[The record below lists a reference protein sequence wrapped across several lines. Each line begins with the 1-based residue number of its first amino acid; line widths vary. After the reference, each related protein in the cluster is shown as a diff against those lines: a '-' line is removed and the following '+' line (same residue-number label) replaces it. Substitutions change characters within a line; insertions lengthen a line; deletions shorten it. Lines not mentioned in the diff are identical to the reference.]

1 MGGATAKESGH
12 LSMSCL
18 SFPSLP
24 LPLSFSLSI
33 HTLFLGARGENRQR
47 FQHPTSLYPRHPTR
61 ARAAL
66 DPGDDAEEM
75 EKLSASISE
84 LSWSA
89 VSLPLDAVVGKFRL
103 PTLVKLSAGEN
114 VEGLSEEDVVLLHSC
129 RQWTTVTAHSLEEGH
144 YVIGPKIDIPL
155 QYQGKF
161 KLLDQDR
168 DVREPVQYFASV
180 EEIAGT
186 FPDRVFVMEPITF
199 SMKVVSGEFS
209 EDSEVYNFS
218 LQAGDELTPMGR
230 AELLCVQSARE
241 KSRLAALLRRLGR
254 VSGASGRPTRTK
266 LPCLICLNQRTRE
279 SVRLPLQCRGRFCTR
294 SPLELRMQAGEHTLR
309 TIIERVRLPV
319 NVAVP
324 PQPPPPPRSRYDQH
338 TIRQGQRY
346 KLLAIVS
353 RTVVLCCVLRK
364 QEVTASHFLLLN
376 DMPRF
381 TLPDGLLRDDPV
393 YQRAV
398 LLSALRCQETFD
410 PDDYSR
416 AVREVKVDLTEECV
430 SPRRIRVYPVFS
442 PQRLSLCVYG
452 GGAITPAP
460 TPGSRDSLGE
470 TQTPPGGEGEREGV
484 SEGEEREYVTPDWPT
499 EAQEIP
505 YEELWTNQSGGSYAE
520 VPESTVKAEHNL
532 ISFHSTSSLDGTV
545 GSTHIAMVQMEAG
558 RVPTPPPVPPK
569 SEAVKEECRFLNAPP
584 VPPRCANVGGPTPSP
599 PVPPRFLKAPAVN
612 ARSPNVS
619 FYSSG
624 LQESS
629 GPRSGS
635 NSPSPD
641 SYSLYCYPCTW
652 ADCVTSDPSVS
663 PDPNQTAQACWSHPR
678 TGGVFTSNILN
689 TPLLSTDSAHK
700 NYSTCPRPRPAAQN
714 RFAPFGA
721 LNPFANPGHASSDW
735 LATGRKSPSLM
746 SDLISSTPQEPQAN
760 QETSPVPPP
769 RPLKS
774 LEEEPS
780 VTSTVRGAEGGAGLS
795 WRPPADLC
803 WLSVEEVSS
812 CLRFIGLADDVIGLF
827 SRERID
833 GSIFTQ
839 LTEEILSEDFS
850 LTKLQVKKIMQFIK
864 GWRPKI

>member
-1 MGGATAKESGH
+1 MDKVCA
-12 LSMSCL
+12 
-18 SFPSLP
+18 
-24 LPLSFSLSI
+24 SLS
-33 HTLFLGARGENRQR
+33 EV
-47 FQHPTSLYPRHPTR
+47 
-61 ARAAL
+61 
-66 DPGDDAEEM
+66 
-75 EKLSASISE
+75 
-84 LSWSA
+84 SWSA
-89 VSLPLDAVVGKFRL
+89 VSLPLDAVVAKFRL
-103 PTLVKLSAGEN
+103 PTLVKLSPGEN

-168 DVREPVQYFASV
+168 DVREPVQYFTSV

-186 FPDRVFVMEPITF
+186 FPDRVFVMEPVTF

-209 EDSEVYNFS
+209 EDSELYTFS

-230 AELLCVQSARE
+230 AELHCIQSARE
-241 KSRLAALLRRLGR
+241 KSRLSALLRRLGR
-254 VSGASGRPTRTK
+254 VGGVTGRPARTR

-294 SPLELRMQAGEHTLR
+294 SPLELRMHAGEHTLR

-319 NVAVP
+319 NVTVP
-324 PQPPPPPRSRYDQH
+324 PHPPAPPRSRYDQH
-338 TIRQGQRY
+338 AIRQGQRY

-364 QEVTASHFLLLN
+364 QEAAPSHFLLLN

-381 TLPDGLLRDDPV
+381 TLPDGLLRDDPA

-398 LLSALRCQETFD
+398 LLSALSCQETFD

-416 AVREVKVDLTEECV
+416 AVREVKLDLTEECM

-442 PQRLSLCVYG
+442 PQRLSLCIYG
-452 GGAITPAP
+452 GGSIAP
-460 TPGSRDSLGE
+460 TPMQGCRDSLGD
-470 TQTPPGGEGEREGV
+470 TPTLASDIDREGEE
-484 SEGEEREYVTPDWPT
+484 EGEEREYVMPDWST
-499 EAQEIP
+499 ETQEIP
-505 YEELWTNQSGGSYAE
+505 YEELWANQSGGSYAE
-520 VPESTVKAEHNL
+520 VPESTVEVKQSV
-532 ISFHSTSSLDGTV
+532 ISSHSTSSLDGTV
-545 GSTHIAMVQMEAG
+545 GSTQVAVAQMEAG
-558 RVPTPPPVPPK
+558 RVATPPPVPPK

-584 VPPRCANVGGPTPSP
+584 VPPRCATVGGPTPSP
-599 PVPPRFLKAPAVN
+599 PLPPRFPQSSN
-612 ARSPNVS
+612 TTTRSPNVS
-619 FYSSG
+619 YYSSG

-629 GPRSGS
+629 DPRSGS

-652 ADCVTSDPSVS
+652 ADCVTSDSTAP
-663 PDPNQTAQACWSHPR
+663 PDPNQPAQACWSHPR
-678 TGGVFTSNILN
+678 GSGVFTSNILN
-689 TPLLSTDSAHK
+689 TPLLSTDTGHK
-700 NYSTCPRPRPAAQN
+700 NYNTCPVPRPAAQS

-721 LNPFANPGHASSDW
+721 LNPFANPGHASSSDW
-735 LATGRKSPSLM
+735 LAMDRKSPSLM
-746 SDLISSTPQEPQAN
+746 PDLTGSTPQEPQAN
-760 QETSPVPPP
+760 QESSEMTPVPPL
-769 RPLKS
+769 RPTKS
-774 LEEEPS
+774 SDEEPS
-780 VTSTVRGAEGGAGLS
+780 GSVKGAEGGAAAKTGDGSS
-795 WRPPADLC
+795 WRPPTDLC
-803 WLSVEEVSS
+803 WLSVEEVSA
-812 CLRFIGLADDVIGLF
+812 CLRFIGLSDDVIGLF

-839 LTEEILSEDFS
+839 LSEEILSEDFS

>member
-1 MGGATAKESGH
+1 
-12 LSMSCL
+12 
-18 SFPSLP
+18 
-24 LPLSFSLSI
+24 
-33 HTLFLGARGENRQR
+33 
-47 FQHPTSLYPRHPTR
+47 
-61 ARAAL
+61 
-66 DPGDDAEEM
+66 M